1 MYKSDG
7 KKSKVAASMIFEAL
21 WLDDWEDGGNPQLY
35 VLSSRVLNHFINLKM
50 NSYLHAWYAA
60 KTPTAAIV
68 RNRNVSQRTVLL
80 GLSSEHTS

>member
-50 NSYLHAWYAA
+50 NSYLHA
-60 KTPTAAIV
+60 
-68 RNRNVSQRTVLL
+68 
-80 GLSSEHTS
+80 